1 MWRLNKFLFH
11 KFAADM
17 ARKVFFSFHH
27 QRDSWRVSQVRNSN
41 VVTSLPKTSFLDV
54 AAWQSIERQGER
66 AITNWIDVQL
76 NSTTVTVVLIGRM
89 TSTRP
94 WVKYEIEKSLER
106 KNAILGVYIHNL
118 SDQYGETDL
127 PGFNPFAGIKVNGR
141 DLDLVA
147 PIYDWSIN
155 KGYLNFG
162 AWIDVAVDN
171 FKNINWFRGE

>member
-1 MWRLNKFLFH
+1 
-11 KFAADM
+11 M

-41 VVTSLPKTSFLDV
+41 VVTALPKTPFLDAV
-54 AAWQSIERQGER
+54 AWQSIESQGEP
-66 AITNWIDVQL
+66 AIKGWIDRQFIG
-76 NSTTVTVVLIGRM
+76 TTVTVVLIGRM

-94 WVKYEIEKSLER
+94 WVKYEIEQSIIR
-106 KNAILGVYIHNL
+106 KNAMLGVYIHNL

-127 PGFNPFAGIKVNGR
+127 PGFNPFAGIKLNGR

-162 AWIDVAVDN
+162 TWIDLAVQN
-171 FKNINWFRGE
+171 FKNINRFRGE